1 VPERPVALPPEKA
14 GSVMP
19 VYRVFQNTAFD
30 AKDIE
35 IMSAAF
41 EDVCHELGFEVKD
54 GVPRDISRRS

>member
-1 VPERPVALPPEKA
+1 
-14 GSVMP
+14 MP